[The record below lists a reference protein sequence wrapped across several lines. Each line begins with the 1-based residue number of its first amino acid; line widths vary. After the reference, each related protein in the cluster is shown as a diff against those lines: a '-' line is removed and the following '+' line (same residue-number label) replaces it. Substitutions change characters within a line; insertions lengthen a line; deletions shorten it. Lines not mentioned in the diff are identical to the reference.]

1 MNVLSK
7 SKFKIGLSCPNKLY
21 YANNKL
27 YVNNSDDNSFLKSLA
42 EGGFQVEAF
51 ARLHYPKGHFVSGER
66 GDYNSSF
73 DQTVDLF
80 KKDEVVVYEASF
92 LIDNLFAMS
101 DIVIKQGNKL
111 KIIEV
116 KAKSFD
122 STEPNPFRGRE
133 NSILS
138 GWKPYLFDI
147 AFQKFVAQLCFPDL
161 IIETYF
167 MLADKSKVA
176 TIDGLNQQIR
186 LPQVTS
192 SREDTKVLISSE
204 NAIKTTVLEEID
216 VSQIVREIL
225 NDEHDYSQDLKFSQ
239 ALQLLKK
246 TYLKNEFPN
255 WPTNFSACKNCEFK
269 TTSTQENQGFLSGF
283 NSCFTHKYNL
293 SEQELKLP
301 TIFEI
306 WNYRGQKQLDKGI
319 VLLNQLERK
328 KNSITN
334 STLKLTSSDRRL
346 IQIQKSIDSDPSIFI
361 LKEPLIAEMKKWQ
374 FPLHFID
381 FETSAV
387 ALPFT
392 SGMSP
397 YEQVAFQF
405 SHHII
410 HQDGR
415 VIHHSEFLD
424 NSTGN
429 FPNFLFVKELM
440 NSLNKDQGTVFRFAS
455 HENSILNSIKNQLE
469 KSTEDNKDQL
479 INFIKS
485 LAKPTNSSKDEWT
498 PTRLFVDLREVVLD
512 FYYHPNT
519 KGSNSIKAILPSIL
533 GSCDFL
539 KEKYSKS
546 INEINLTSLNF
557 PDTHRWFVEKNN
569 QVVDPYKLLPSL
581 FENWNE
587 EEKSNTVSGLSDIN
601 NGGEALIAYGKLQ
614 YTEISSEE
622 RDAISNSLKMYCE
635 LDTLAMV
642 MIYEHLKHITSL
654 KLTN

>member
-1 MNVLSK
+1 MKVLSK
-7 SKFKIGLSCPNKLY
+7 SKFKTGLSCPNKLY
-21 YANNKL
+21 YANNKI
-27 YVNNSDDNSFLKSLA
+27 YANNSDNNSFLKSLA
-42 EGGFQVEAF
+42 EGGFQVEAL
-51 ARLHYPKGHFVSGER
+51 ARLHYPNGHFISAKR
-66 GDYNSSF
+66 GDYKISF
-73 DQTVDLF
+73 DQTVNLF
-80 KKDEVVVYEASF
+80 KKDEIVVYEASF
-92 LIDNLFAMS
+92 LKDNLFAMS

-122 STEPNPFRGRE
+122 STEPNPFRSRE

-147 AFQKFVAQLCFPDL
+147 SFQKFVAQQCFPDFK
-161 IIETYF
+161 IETYF

-176 TIDGLNQQIR
+176 TIEGLNQQIR
-186 LPQVTS
+186 LPQDAS
-192 SREDTKVLISSE
+192 SRKDVTILISAE
-204 NAIKTTVLEEID
+204 NALETSVLEEVD
-216 VSQIVREIL
+216 VSQIVQEII
-225 NDEHDYSQDLKFSQ
+225 NDEHDYSQDLNFSQ
-239 ALQLLKK
+239 AIQLLKK

-255 WPTNFSACKNCEFK
+255 WPTNFSGCKNCEFK
-269 TTSTQENQGFLSGF
+269 TTSTQDNQGFLSGF
-283 NSCFTHKYNL
+283 NECFTHKYNL
-293 SEQELKLP
+293 TEQELKLP
-301 TIFEI
+301 TIFEV
-306 WNYRGQKQLDKGI
+306 WNYRGQKQLEKGI
-319 VLLNQLERK
+319 VLLNQLDK
-328 KNSITN
+328 KESSITN
-334 STLKLTSSDRRL
+334 STLKLTPSDRRL

-361 LKEPLIAEMKKWQ
+361 LKDPLKAEMKKWQ

-410 HQDGR
+410 HQDGK
-415 VIHHSEFLD
+415 VVHHSEFLD

-440 NSLNKDQGTVFRFAS
+440 NSLNKDEGTVFRFAS

-469 KSTEDNKDQL
+469 KSTEANKDEL

-498 PTRLFVDLREVVLD
+498 PTRSFVDLREVVLD

-519 KGSNSIKAILPSIL
+519 KGSNSIKAILPAIL
-533 GSCDFL
+533 GSCSFL

-546 INEINLTSLNF
+546 IREINLTSLNF
-557 PDTHRWFVEKNN
+557 PDTHRWFVEKHN

-581 FENWNE
+581 FENWKE
-587 EEKSNTVSGLSDIN
+587 DEKSKTVSGLSDIN

-614 YTEISSEE
+614 YTDMNELERTEITK
-622 RDAISNSLKMYCE
+622 SLKLYCE

-642 MIYEHLKHITSL
+642 MLYEHLLFISSD
-654 KLTN
+654 